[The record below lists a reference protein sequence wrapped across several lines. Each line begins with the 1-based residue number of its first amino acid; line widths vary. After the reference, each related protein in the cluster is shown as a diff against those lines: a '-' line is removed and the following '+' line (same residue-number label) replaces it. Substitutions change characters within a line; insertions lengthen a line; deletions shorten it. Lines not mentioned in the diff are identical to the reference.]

1 MVDHHK
7 PSKTVVTMVDH
18 GHYFALDNLSLLTL
32 SPFVSSGYNRGQSS
46 SVSPRGYGSSGS
58 TPHSNGSAY
67 SSTMNGYHSS
77 AGGLGN
83 MGR

>member
-1 MVDHHK
+1 MFVPFWSVLLAIERMAALYSYLTTTF
-7 PSKTVVTMVDH
+7 PS
-18 GHYFALDNLSLLTL
+18 
-32 SPFVSSGYNRGQSS
+32 FVSSGYNRGQSS

>member
-1 MVDHHK
+1 MH
-7 PSKTVVTMVDH
+7 
-18 GHYFALDNLSLLTL
+18 FE
-32 SPFVSSGYNRGQSS
+32 GYNRGQSS
-46 SVSPRGYGSSGS
+46 SVSPRGYGSTGS

-83 MGR
+83 MGMCASNSINIYSTIFD

>member
-1 MVDHHK
+1 MTWLNRINMNK
-7 PSKTVVTMVDH
+7 MIPSSIV
-18 GHYFALDNLSLLTL
+18 NLYHCVFL
-32 SPFVSSGYNRGQSS
+32 SGYNRGQSS